1 MKRIAAII
9 SAVFVLLSLCA
20 CAGDPREGTDDTLA
34 IVETPGETES
44 AAVTEN
50 SAQTEGSVSDEP
62 DPDTVVSVSP
72 LLWRVTD
79 TNGHELYL
87 FGTIHAG
94 DERNDRVFER
104 ISPVLANCDAL
115 AVEFDT
121 VAYENDIARMT
132 RDVAQ
137 YVLIDGTTI
146 SDHMPDELYS
156 RAADLL
162 NRAKMYPELYKKYN
176 LAWWAQLVDTAMLTL
191 YSDLDTEKGMETFLI
206 DFAYEKEMPVLDVES
221 ASFQMSLLNSFEN
234 ELYILLIEDELN
246 GADTYGDELDALYE
260 LWLSGDLDAF
270 WGYLATEDDE
280 HEYTEEQIALI
291 EDYDRRLLD
300 DRNLGMFDRAVEYLE
315 SGDTV
320 FFAVGAAHMANEAGL
335 VRLLTDAGYTVET
348 VDY

>member
-9 SAVFVLLSLCA
+9 SAAFVLLSLCA
-20 CAGDPREGTDDTLA
+20 CADDPREGTDGTLA

-50 SAQTEGSVSDEP
+50 SVQTEGSVSNEP
-62 DPDTVVSVSP
+62 DPDTVVPVSP

-104 ISPVLANCDAL
+104 ISPVLTNCDAL

-121 VAYENDIARMT
+121 VAYENDMAQMT

-156 RAADLL
+156 RTADLL

-206 DFAYEKEMPVLDVES
+206 DFAYEKEMPV
-221 ASFQMSLLNSFEN
+221 
-234 ELYILLIEDELN
+234 
-246 GADTYGDELDALYE
+246 
-260 LWLSGDLDAF
+260 
-270 WGYLATEDDE
+270 
-280 HEYTEEQIALI
+280 
-291 EDYDRRLLD
+291 
-300 DRNLGMFDRAVEYLE
+300 
-315 SGDTV
+315 
-320 FFAVGAAHMANEAGL
+320 
-335 VRLLTDAGYTVET
+335 
-348 VDY
+348 